1 MQNSWDFIRVKFLCE
16 NSHTNFMYI
25 LGIFVHVELLNK
37 IMENIKRNQLLWIPI
52 NCSRSVSGIS
62 LGFYY
67 NSYYVRCDWLIDGR
81 YSAIRTPHLIGP
93 Y

>member
-1 MQNSWDFIRVKFLCE
+1 
-16 NSHTNFMYI
+16 MYI

-67 NSYYVRCDWLIDGR
+67 NSYYVRCNWLIDGR

>member
-1 MQNSWDFIRVKFLCE
+1 MGF
-16 NSHTNFMYI
+16 HTCK
-25 LGIFVHVELLNK
+25 IFVLKFSYQLHVHIGYFCHVELLNK
-37 IMENIKRNQLLWIPI
+37 IMENIKRNQLLWTAI

-81 YSAIRTPHLIGP
+81 YSALRTPHLIGP